1 MKPEGAMKLMIACDL
16 SECAYDDAKIMIV
29 NRMVEDGVPAASGV
43 SYMLTTMPELECVYQ
58 HLLTRFLRE
67 ANVERNEDFE
77 RPLYLYVESMPK
89 LMHRIDTGM
98 TYTNEWCLTGYG
110 LVGYT
115 PFQYTVWSEGA

>member
-1 MKPEGAMKLMIACDL
+1 MKPEGAMKMVIACDL
-16 SECAYDDAKIMIV
+16 TECSFDDAKAMILSK
-29 NRMVEDGVPAASGV
+29 MAEEGIPAASGI
-43 SYMLTTMPELECVYQ
+43 SYMLTTMPELEPVYQ
-58 HLLTRFLRE
+58 HILTRFLRE
-67 ANVERNEDFE
+67 ANIKRNEDFE

-110 LVGYT
+110 LIGYE